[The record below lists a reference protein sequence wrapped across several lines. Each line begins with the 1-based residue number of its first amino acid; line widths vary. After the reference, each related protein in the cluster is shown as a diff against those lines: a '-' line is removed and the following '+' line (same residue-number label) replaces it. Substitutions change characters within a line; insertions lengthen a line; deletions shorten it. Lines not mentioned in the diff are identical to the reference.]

1 MFSLDKKKIYPYKK
15 NGKAIKNY
23 KDYGPYFGDGTDL
36 CISYHGIQQ
45 KHLWTN
51 NHLPIQVMNI
61 SEIKMPS
68 LNVME
73 AGFLRLNMKY
83 FKSYLLNN
91 IYYFIYIY

>member
-36 CISYHGIQQ
+36 CISNHGIQQ

-51 NHLPIQVMNI
+51 EPSSNPSYEYFGDKNALSECNGSWISAAEYEVFQVI
-61 SEIKMPS
+61 
-68 LNVME
+68 
-73 AGFLRLNMKY
+73 FTQ
-83 FKSYLLNN
+83 
-91 IYYFIYIY
+91 

>member
-1 MFSLDKKKIYPYKK
+1 MDLISEMVLIYVFLIMEFNK
-15 NGKAIKNY
+15 NI
-23 KDYGPYFGDGTDL
+23 YGL
-36 CISYHGIQQ
+36 M
-45 KHLWTN
+45 

-61 SEIKMPS
+61 SEIKMLS

-91 IYYFIYIY
+91 IYYFIYILKNE